1 MPESRREVA
10 LVRRALRGDERAVE
24 DLYAQLW
31 PLARRAALAVT
42 ADHHLADEVAQDAFE
57 TMLRRLG
64 EFRGESALSIWLVRV
79 VVNRARNVLRSE
91 GRSIPMADPPERIA
105 DAAEAGDPELLTAVR
120 DLPPDRREVVALRFW
135 LDMSPPEIAAAF
147 EIPVGT
153 IHSRLSRGLAELRA
167 RLEVSVERA

>member
-1 MPESRREVA
+1 
-10 LVRRALRGDERAVE
+10 
-24 DLYAQLW
+24 
-31 PLARRAALAVT
+31 
-42 ADHHLADEVAQDAFE
+42 
-57 TMLRRLG
+57 
-64 EFRGESALSIWLVRV
+64 
-79 VVNRARNVLRSE
+79 
-91 GRSIPMADPPERIA
+91 MADPPERIA

-135 LDMSPPEIAAAF
+135 LDMSPPEIAAAL